1 MSSPGDDSS
10 IHTVLLDIEGTTT
23 PVDFV
28 YKTLFPY
35 ASQNVARFLLEHSRD
50 PDIRLLV
57 EDLHAQHQRDED
69 IGAHLP
75 SWNADTEESQL
86 HSAADYARWLIAGDR
101 KCIPLKTL
109 QGKIWQQGY
118 TRGELKGE
126 VYADVPPALARWRM
140 QGRDACIY
148 SSGSVLAQQL
158 LFRSTALGDLTKF
171 ISRYFDTAIG
181 AKTES
186 DSYRKIAECLGRAPG
201 EVLFIS
207 DSIKEVEA
215 AGIASVRGLLC
226 VRAPI
231 ATQTAIKVIHT
242 FDEVFPDER

>member
-1 MSSPGDDSS
+1 VSTPGDDST
-10 IHTVLLDIEGTTT
+10 IHVILLDIEGTTT

-35 ASQNVARFLLEHSRD
+35 ASQNVKRFLLEHSRD

-69 IGAHLP
+69 TGAHPP
-75 SWNADTEESQL
+75 SWNAETEESKL
-86 HSAADYARWLIAGDR
+86 HSGANYVRWLIAGDS
-101 KCIPLKTL
+101 KCTPLKTL

-118 TRGELKGE
+118 ARGELHGE
-126 VYADVPPALARWRM
+126 VYADVPPALARWQR
-140 QGRDACIY
+140 QGREVCIY

-158 LFRSTALGDLTKF
+158 LFRSTTAGDLTKS
-171 ISRYFDTAIG
+171 ISRHFDTGIG
-181 AKTES
+181 AKTETA
-186 DSYRKIAECLGRAPG
+186 SYRKIAESLGRAPG

-215 AGIASVRGLLC
+215 ARMASMSGLICVRGPL
-226 VRAPI
+226 APQI
-231 ATQTAIKVIHT
+231 AIKLIRT
-242 FDEVFPDER
+242 FDDVFPD